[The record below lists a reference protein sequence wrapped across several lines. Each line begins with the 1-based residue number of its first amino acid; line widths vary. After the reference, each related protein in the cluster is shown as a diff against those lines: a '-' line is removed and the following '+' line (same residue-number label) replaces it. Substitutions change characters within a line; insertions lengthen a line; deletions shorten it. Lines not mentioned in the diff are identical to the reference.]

1 MPVPSAEH
9 PICTRI
15 ILAGCPPGDFA
26 AWRLD
31 RGHHLPYVNHNAR
44 TLGPRESRSP
54 CRLPRNLGPVVLSGV
69 GGAVFQ
75 RSLRALLP

>member
-26 AWRLD
+26 AWRLVTA
-31 RGHHLPYVNHNAR
+31 GIIYLP
-44 TLGPRESRSP
+44 
-54 CRLPRNLGPVVLSGV
+54 
-69 GGAVFQ
+69 
-75 RSLRALLP
+75 